1 MKVLMIN
8 GSPRAKGNTAVALA
22 EMETIFKSEGI
33 DVEIVQV
40 GAKEIRGCIACGACH
55 EMGKCVYDDI
65 VNDTIRKFE

>member
-22 EMETIFKSEGI
+22 EMEAIFKSEGI

-40 GAKEIRGCIACGACH
+40 GA
-55 EMGKCVYDDI
+55 
-65 VNDTIRKFE
+65 